1 MAVEPSVTPVLVPVR
16 VDVRPRARAMG
27 VLIAALVAAAVVSAQ
42 AIGAWVLIDGYAGAS
57 AEPGAFLVL
66 LALLAVN
73 EALSVNVFDDGMA
86 SPGEVP
92 VLAAGVLCGPLAVP
106 ALEVTVTLAA
116 AIVRRQVNWW
126 TFFNAGVFTLSGVA
140 GAAVLAVAFAI
151 TSSPWLLLALGGVAG
166 LLYFV
171 VNGVLCA
178 VGAMVYWREPFRA
191 FFARSV
197 AWLAPYHVGYG
208 VLSAALVLAHQAMG
222 MVGLL
227 VFAMPTLAMLVS
239 LRQYTRRTE
248 RMVKELRVAN
258 QSLEHL
264 LAENRGLL
272 AAISRQHIATI
283 RGLANA
289 IDAKD
294 PYTAGHTER
303 VALYSAGIAEALGLT
318 EEQRRDLEHGALLH
332 DIGKIGVSDAVL
344 TKPGPLTDHEWA
356 EMRRHPETACAILEG
371 IDLPP
376 AVISVIRHHHENLD
390 GTGYPDRLTAAEIGI
405 EARIARVADAFDAMT
420 STRPYRRALTVGAAR
435 AELRRHAGT
444 QFCPI
449 VVAALERQLERRAL
463 DHALDAARELD
474 VEVEAKSA

>member
-1 MAVEPSVTPVLVPVR
+1 
-16 VDVRPRARAMG
+16 MG
-27 VLIAALVAAAVVSAQ
+27 VLIAALVAAAIVSAQ
-42 AIGAWVLIDGYAGAS
+42 AIVAWVLLDGYAGAS

-73 EALSVNVFDDGMA
+73 EALSVNVFEDGMA

-116 AIVRRQVNWW
+116 AIVRRQVNWCDVLQRGRLHALRGGRRRPCSPPRSRSPPPPGSCSRS
-126 TFFNAGVFTLSGVA
+126 AGSRA
-140 GAAVLAVAFAI
+140 CC
-151 TSSPWLLLALGGVAG
+151 TSWSTAC
-166 LLYFV
+166 
-171 VNGVLCA
+171 CA
-178 VGAMVYWREPFRA
+178 RWGRCSYWREPFRA
-191 FFARSV
+191 FFARSL
-197 AWLAPYHVGYG
+197 AWLLPYHVGYG
-208 VLSAALVLAHQAMG
+208 VLSAALVLAYQAMG

-227 VFAMPTLAMLVS
+227 VFAMPALAMLVS

>member
-1 MAVEPSVTPVLVPVR
+1 MAVEPSVTPVLVPAR
-16 VDVRPRARAMG
+16 VDVRPRARVIG
-27 VLIAALVAAAVVSAQ
+27 VLTVAVVAVAAQ
-42 AIGAWVLIDGYAGAS
+42 AIAAWVLIDGSWGAS

-73 EALSVNVFDDGMA
+73 EALSVNVFDDATA

-106 ALEVTVTLAA
+106 ALEITVTLAA
-116 AIVRRQVNWW
+116 AIARRQLNWW
-126 TFFNAGVFTLSGVA
+126 AFFNASVYTLSGVA

-166 LLYFV
+166 LVYFV
-171 VNGVLCA
+171 LNGVLCA
-178 VGAMVYWREPFRA
+178 LGMTICSGEPFRA

-197 AWLAPYHVGYG
+197 AWLLPYYVGYG
-208 VLSAALVLAHQAMG
+208 VLAAALVLAHQAMG

-227 VFAMPTLAMLVS
+227 VFAMPALAMVVS
-239 LRQYTRRTE
+239 IGQYTRRTE
-248 RMVKELRVAN
+248 RMVGELRVAN
-258 QSLEHL
+258 SSLETL

-449 VVAALERQLERRAL
+449 VVAALERQLERRVL